1 MDLSELPLWRL
12 IVLLDDAERER
23 GARSPQ
29 AREIVRVMVARLG
42 IVSEIKPVKLESES

>member
-12 IVLLDDAERER
+12 IVLLDDAEREH

-29 AREIVRVMVARLG
+29 AREIVRVMVLRME
-42 IVSEIKPVKLESES
+42 IVSEIKPTDTENES